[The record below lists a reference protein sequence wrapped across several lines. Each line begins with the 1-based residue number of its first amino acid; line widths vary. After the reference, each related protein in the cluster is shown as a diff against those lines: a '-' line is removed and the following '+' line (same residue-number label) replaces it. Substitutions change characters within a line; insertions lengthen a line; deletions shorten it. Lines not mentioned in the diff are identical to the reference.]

1 MSIRG
6 IGEQTTT
13 APFND
18 SNNQASSAK
27 FVPSAQAINDVR
39 AIKFVIEQFAAQTI
53 FAAQPQQDNLQQE
66 AQKLVEKHTSK
77 GWFGSLWLDNDALGK
92 ELAATIGTRPELAK
106 AVFER
111 MGKTEIY
118 TAQAMIDAASD
129 EQLAQAAKLETG
141 KQLLSQTKQAFA
153 DNIAHQK
160 SWGELFASKEKIA
173 ADEQRIQKIDRAT
186 AEAAKTKQTTEI
198 QTVQNTANNSAYR
211 PVTEEQVRAIMQAKV
226 PRAKKLEFEANLSDY
241 TRRLNETMQRFGIN
255 TPAKQAAF
263 LATAAHESTGMSEMT
278 ELPSNH
284 ASSRL
289 KSKGRGIIQLTL
301 DANYKAASKYFEWG
315 KYSVKID
322 KNGKE
327 QKVFTQWDLLDKP
340 ELAGQPDYTF
350 PIAGWFWSDNKPT
363 PESKTATPNSV
374 IGNEPRADLQDFRE
388 ASALVNSGGKNGR
401 ILSWGDRL
409 LRYRDAL
416 DALGVETSPELRQNL
431 ETAIRQYKPDSVLSK
446 GAPPFN
452 ANRR

>member
-6 IGEQTTT
+6 VGENMTT
-13 APFND
+13 APSGD
-18 SNNQASSAK
+18 SNNRTSGIKFASSA
-27 FVPSAQAINDVR
+27 QATSGGQ
-39 AIKFVIEQFAAQTI
+39 AIKFITEQFATQI
-53 FAAQPQQDNLQQE
+53 ISPAQPQQDNLQQE

-77 GWFGSLWLDNDALGK
+77 GWFGFSWRDNGALGK
-92 ELAATIGTRPELAK
+92 ELAAQIGERPELAK

-118 TAQAMIDAASD
+118 TAQAMIDNASD
-129 EQLAQAAKLETG
+129 EQLAQAAKLEAG
-141 KQLLSQTKQAFA
+141 KQLLSQTKQAFS
-153 DNIAHQK
+153 DNIAYQK
-160 SWGELFASKEKIA
+160 SWGEVFALREKVA
-173 ADEQRIQKIDRAT
+173 ADEQRIQRIDT
-186 AEAAKTKQTTEI
+186 AVTEAAKAGQTTET
-198 QTVQNTANNSAYR
+198 QTVQNTTNNGAFH
-211 PVTEEQVRAIMQAKV
+211 PATKEQVRAIMQAKV
-226 PRAKKLEFEANLSDY
+226 PRAKKSEFEANLPDY

-263 LATAAHESTGMSEMT
+263 LATVTHESTGMTEMT

-284 ASSRL
+284 ASSQM

-301 DANYKAASKYFEWG
+301 DANYKAASKYFGWG
-315 KYSVKID
+315 KYEVKVD
-322 KNGKE
+322 KSGTE
-327 QKVFTQWDLLDKP
+327 RKVFTQWDLLDKP
-340 ELAGQPDYTF
+340 ELAGQPDYAF

-363 PESKTATPNSV
+363 PESKAPTPNSV
-374 IGNEPRADLQDFRE
+374 IGDVPRADLQDFRE

-431 ETAIRQYKPDSVLSK
+431 ETAIRQYKPDSVLSN